1 MTKNLEELYFEWL
14 LSFVYNDHY
23 FKNLSYR
30 RILKYLYLREFYYIL
45 PMDENRC
52 QDGIDLRYRFGRE
65 NNIDDREISTS
76 LDIRPCSVL
85 EMMVALSCRIEESI
99 MINYDIGNRTG
110 QWFWEMMNSLGLS
123 HETDSNFN
131 IQVINDILYDFLERN
146 YEPNGHGGL
155 FTLNNPPEDLRRIE
169 IWYQMNW
176 YLEEI
181 KDD

>member
-45 PMDENRC
+45 PMDENRV
-52 QDGIDLRYRFGRE
+52 QDGTDLRYRFGRE
-65 NNIDDREISTS
+65 NNIDDREIATS

-131 IQVINDILYDFLERN
+131 IQVINDILYDFLERH

-155 FTLNNPPEDLRRIE
+155 FTLNNPPEDLRKVE